1 MLAYELLNDMFR
13 QHEFEIAA
21 MNTPP
26 PKVSKHDVD
35 QFCKSCLI
43 LRSIYRHYQILFEEG
58 GDLRHELQQSIAPT
72 FFGDINHVLIQHLI
86 LTICKITDPEDSCGH
101 KNLTV
106 EFLINNA
113 DFSTAP
119 NELDELKQLAKSMH
133 AFRKRIEPARNKLIG
148 HLDRRSVWE
157 GKSLG
162 GAEKSEWNQ
171 FWLDLQDFLQI
182 LHKRYID
189 SNGHFY
195 LNTVDNP
202 SDADMLV
209 KALKQSTYFHTLS
222 KDRRF
227 TQQCADVAFNS
238 KYSKA

>member
-1 MLAYELLNDMFR
+1 MFR
-13 QHEFEIAA
+13 QHEFDIAA
-21 MNTPP
+21 VNTPP
-26 PKVSKHDVD
+26 PIVSKHDVD
-35 QFCKSCLI
+35 QFSNSCVI
-43 LRSIYRHYQILFEEG
+43 LRPIYRHYQILFEEG
-58 GDLRHELQQSIAPT
+58 GDLRRELQQSIAPT
-72 FFGDINHVLIQHLI
+72 FFGDLNHLLIQHLI
-86 LTICKITDPEDSCGH
+86 LSICKITDREDSGGH

-133 AFRKRIEPARNKLIG
+133 AFRKRIEPARKKLIG

-157 GKSLG
+157 GKSLS
-162 GAEKSEWNQ
+162 GAGKSDWNQ

-182 LHKRYID
+182 LHKHYID

-195 LNTVDNP
+195 LNAVGYL

-209 KALKQSTYFHTLS
+209 KALKESTYFHTLLE
-222 KDRRF
+222 DRRL